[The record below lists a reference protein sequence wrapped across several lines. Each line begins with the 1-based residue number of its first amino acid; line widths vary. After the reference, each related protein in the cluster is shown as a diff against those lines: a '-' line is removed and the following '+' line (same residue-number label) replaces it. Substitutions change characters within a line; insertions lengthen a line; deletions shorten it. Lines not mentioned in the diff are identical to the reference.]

1 MCGDEGNE
9 EEVVGV
15 FNTPGKA
22 VQRGSLTDSDM
33 GGRRKFVVLVKDT

>member
-9 EEVVGV
+9 EEVVGF

-22 VQRGSLTDSDM
+22 VWRGESD
-33 GGRRKFVVLVKDT
+33 RQ